1 MIEGLG
7 NRISQLRKNHHLS
20 QGELADALG
29 VTSALISSWERSER
43 IPVVPKLLKLCDIFN
58 VSTDYLLGRNSSN
71 HISLE
76 GLSPNDAKAV
86 ATIIKSLREKNIKN

>member
-20 QGELADALG
+20 QGELAGALG
-29 VTSALISSWERSER
+29 VTSALVSSWERGER

-58 VSTDYLLGRNSSN
+58 VSTDYLLGRKSSN

>member
-7 NRISQLRKNHHLS
+7 NRIAQLRKKHHLS
-20 QGELADALG
+20 QSELAKALN
-29 VTSALISSWERSER
+29 VTGALISSWERGER
-43 IPVVPKLLKLCDIFN
+43 IPVIPKLLNLCDIFN

>member
-7 NRISQLRKNHHLS
+7 NRISQLRTNHHIS
-20 QGELADALG
+20 QGELAGALG
-29 VTSALISSWERSER
+29 VTSALVSSWERGER

-86 ATIIKSLREKNIKN
+86 ATIIKSLREKNIKH